1 MKRYLG
7 LSLGNTI
14 LILLLVSI
22 FPIMELIST
31 YTSAPVRDEHVA
43 MAENSMIP
51 KTYTATPATP
61 SPATAAP
68 ASITPPLQPAGKQK
82 TYVEII
88 NSCGPYWAGICA
100 GVYSTPVAG
109 TSTPVTYVRN
119 GTTLLVDKKIVDT
132 NGNEWYK
139 IIFDEWLRYPHRV
152 STDWYIQSVYG
163 KEFQS
168 TGLQEMTLAQ
178 ARKAPTNNKRIVV
191 DKSEQKLYA
200 YDGDAL
206 FMESIVSTGTIINPT
221 PLGEFSIF
229 RKTPT
234 RYMQGPLPG
243 IPDDIYD
250 LPGVPWSL
258 YFTAEGAAI
267 HGTYWHNNFGNRTSH
282 GCVNLPIPQ
291 AQQLYSWADLTT
303 KVIVQE

>member
-1 MKRYLG
+1 MKTRLK
-7 LSLGNTI
+7 LSFGHCI
-14 LILLLVSI
+14 LIVLLVAI
-22 FPIMELIST
+22 FPAIELVST
-31 YTSAPVRDEHVA
+31 YMAKPIQEEHTA
-43 MAENSMIP
+43 LAENSLIP
-51 KTYTATPATP
+51 KTYTAQPQVAVP
-61 SPATAAP
+61 QNMETALPQSA
-68 ASITPPLQPAGKQK
+68 IDEKNKK
-82 TYVEII
+82 TYIEII
-88 NSCGPYWAGICA
+88 NSCGPYWTGICA
-100 GVYSTPVAG
+100 AVYSTPVAG

-119 GTTLLVDKKIVDT
+119 GTTLYVKEKVKDAD
-132 NGNEWYK
+132 GNEWYK
-139 IIFDEWLRYPHRV
+139 IIFDEWLRYPQRV

-163 KEFQS
+163 QEFFDVGLKEMS
-168 TGLQEMTLAQ
+168 LHE
-178 ARKAPTNNKRIVV
+178 ARKKPSTTKRIVV

-200 YDGDAL
+200 YEGDVL

-221 PLGEFSIF
+221 PLGEFAIF
-229 RKTPT
+229 RKTPS

-243 IPDDIYD
+243 IPEDIYD

-291 AQQLYSWADLTT
+291 ARQLYGWADLTT